1 MKTTGTLNCGKYR
14 ISINDD
20 GVSVWDGKNQ
30 QWIIDASTIAKDH
43 IFQLS
48 MSPGN
53 SIREIDNCKSTN
65 RMFATRHYKRKT
77 KSRRTTSA
85 KSKG

>member
-1 MKTTGTLNCGKYR
+1 MKTTGNLNCGKYR

-20 GVSVWDGKNQ
+20 GVSVWDVKNQ

-43 IFQLS
+43 TFQLS
-48 MSPGN
+48 MYPGN
-53 SIREIDNCKSTN
+53 DVREIANHKSDNRT
-65 RMFATRHYKRKT
+65 FVTRHYKRKA